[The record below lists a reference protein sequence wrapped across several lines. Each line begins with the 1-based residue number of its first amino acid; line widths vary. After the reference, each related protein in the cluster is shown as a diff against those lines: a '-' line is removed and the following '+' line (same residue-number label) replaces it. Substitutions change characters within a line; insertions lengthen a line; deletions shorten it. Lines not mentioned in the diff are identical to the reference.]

1 MESNCFDLYI
11 LSVRYFA
18 STISDYGKKKK
29 QTKIHW
35 IQSMHCAVMIM
46 IVWLSD
52 LQLELPVQSVPI
64 TTKVV
69 GSNPAHGR
77 VYTIQHYVI
86 NFVSD
91 VWQACGF
98 LCPCTLVSSTNK
110 TDCHNMTEILSKM
123 ALKHYKP

>member
-29 QTKIHW
+29 QAEIHW
-35 IQSMHCAVMIM
+35 IQSMHCAVMVM

-91 VWQACGF
+91 
-98 LCPCTLVSSTNK
+98 L
-110 TDCHNMTEILSKM
+110 
-123 ALKHYKP
+123 